1 MVLQLKR
8 SRKEPMSEIN
18 VTPFVDV
25 MLVLLIIFMVTAPLL
40 TVGVQVDLPE
50 SAADSLPD
58 DQEPLTLSIN
68 SKGEIYIQEHQVTYQ
83 KMIPKL
89 LAIAKN
95 RTDTRIY
102 VRGDKNI
109 NYGRVL
115 EVMGTLSG
123 GGTEVISLGRQCL
136 LGANSGSG
144 ISLGDRCTIE
154 AGLYVT
160 GGTIITILDDNKSD
174 VRKAKA
180 LELSGQS
187 DLLFRRNSVTGAV
200 ECLTNLSAIELN
212 SELHS

>member
-1 MVLQLKR
+1 MAFNLKR
-8 SRKEPMSEIN
+8 SSREPMSEIN

-50 SAADSLPD
+50 SSADTLPEE
-58 DQEPLTLSIN
+58 QEPLTLTIN
-68 SKGEIYIQEHQVTYQ
+68 SKGEIYIQEHQVTYK
-83 KMIPKL
+83 KMVPKL

-123 GGTEVISLGRQCL
+123 AGFSKVALISEPYK
-136 LGANSGSG
+136 N
-144 ISLGDRCTIE
+144 
-154 AGLYVT
+154 
-160 GGTIITILDDNKSD
+160 
-174 VRKAKA
+174 
-180 LELSGQS
+180 
-187 DLLFRRNSVTGAV
+187 
-200 ECLTNLSAIELN
+200 
-212 SELHS
+212 

>member
-1 MVLQLKR
+1 MAFKFNR

-58 DQEPLTLSIN
+58 DQEPLTLSVN

-102 VRGDKNI
+102 VRGDKTI

-115 EVMGTLSG
+115 EIMG
-123 GGTEVISLGRQCL
+123 L
-136 LGANSGSG
+136 LSGSG
-144 ISLGDRCTIE
+144 FTKVALISEPYKER
-154 AGLYVT
+154 
-160 GGTIITILDDNKSD
+160 
-174 VRKAKA
+174 
-180 LELSGQS
+180 
-187 DLLFRRNSVTGAV
+187 
-200 ECLTNLSAIELN
+200 
-212 SELHS
+212 

>member
-1 MVLQLKR
+1 MAFSLKKN
-8 SRKEPMSEIN
+8 SKEPINEIN

-25 MLVLLIIFMVTAPLL
+25 MLVLLIVFMVTAPLL

-68 SKGEIYIQEHQVTYQ
+68 SKGEIYIQEHQVSYQ

-123 GGTEVISLGRQCL
+123 AGFSKVALISEPYK
-136 LGANSGSG
+136 N
-144 ISLGDRCTIE
+144 
-154 AGLYVT
+154 
-160 GGTIITILDDNKSD
+160 
-174 VRKAKA
+174 
-180 LELSGQS
+180 
-187 DLLFRRNSVTGAV
+187 
-200 ECLTNLSAIELN
+200 
-212 SELHS
+212 

>member
-1 MVLQLKR
+1 MTLKLNH
-8 SRKEPMSEIN
+8 SRNKPMSEIN

-58 DQEPLTLSIN
+58 DQEPLTISIN

-83 KMIPKL
+83 KMVPKL

-95 RTDTRIY
+95 RTDNRIY

-123 GGTEVISLGRQCL
+123 AGFSKVALISEPYK
-136 LGANSGSG
+136 N
-144 ISLGDRCTIE
+144 
-154 AGLYVT
+154 
-160 GGTIITILDDNKSD
+160 
-174 VRKAKA
+174 
-180 LELSGQS
+180 
-187 DLLFRRNSVTGAV
+187 
-200 ECLTNLSAIELN
+200 
-212 SELHS
+212 